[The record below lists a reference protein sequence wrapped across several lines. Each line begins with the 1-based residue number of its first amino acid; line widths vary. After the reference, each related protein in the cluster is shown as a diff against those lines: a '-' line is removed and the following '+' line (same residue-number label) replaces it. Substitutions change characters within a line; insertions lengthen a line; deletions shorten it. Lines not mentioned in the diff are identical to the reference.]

1 MGFEMAPSLRD
12 VSYILGIPVNG
23 HVVTAEP
30 ISDEGVNRMFYFEL
44 SYWCDRFVVCSA
56 VMQ

>member
-30 ISDEGVNRMFYFEL
+30 ISDEGVNRMCLYYLGRETW
-44 SYWCDRFVVCSA
+44 SVK
-56 VMQ
+56 